1 MFGYLLPDKSELK
14 VKEFAQ
20 FRAAYCGVCRAIK
33 LGYGELPRFAVSYDA
48 AVLAVLL
55 VGCEGHEPVAK
66 KRVCALNPVKGK
78 PVYEGHEAFA
88 YAAAV
93 SVMLAWGRVKDA
105 WADEHN
111 LLALPAM
118 AALSRANRRACARY
132 PVVADQIGQSLKDLD
147 ALERARCNEI
157 DRTAD
162 AMGNLMSAV
171 MTSGPVIDPAAK
183 VLLRSVGYH
192 LGRWIYLIDALD
204 DLKKDR
210 KSGAYNP
217 ILAMGGSD
225 ENVELA
231 RKTCLYAASQA
242 AAVFDLMEFQWGR
255 PVIENVMYSGMP
267 RIYHRVTDKES
278 TGNDRSVEG
287 AGHQEQLKP

>member
-33 LGYGELPRFAVSYDA
+33 LEYGELPRFAVSYDA

-66 KRVCALNPVKGK
+66 KRVCALNLVKGK
-78 PVYEGHEAFA
+78 PVYEGHEAFG

-105 WADEHN
+105 WADERN
-111 LLALPAM
+111 VLALPAM
-118 AALSRANRRACARY
+118 AGLSQANRRASAKY
-132 PVVADQIGQSLKDLD
+132 PVLAGTVSQCLKDLA
-147 ALERARCNEI
+147 ALEQANCAEI

-162 AMGNLMSAV
+162 VMGNLMSAV
-171 MTSGPVIDPAAK
+171 MASGPVMDSAAR

-217 ILAMGGSD
+217 ILAMGGAAKD
-225 ENVELA
+225 IELA
-231 RKTCLYAASQA
+231 RNACLYAASQA
-242 AAVFDLMEFQWGR
+242 AAVYDLMEFEWGR
-255 PVIENVMYSGMP
+255 PIIENVMYSGMP

-287 AGHQEQLKP
+287 AGRQEQLKP